1 MSKLKEGL
9 IYAGVNGLT
18 GFSIY
23 TGAALF
29 YGDNLQPALVAGLGV
44 GMLAFG
50 SYLVRETDGVN
61 LDIQD
66 SVPLNPKDR
75 ASEAGKRLTTWM
87 VPRCVRRHGL
97 FHFMY

>member
-50 SYLVRETDGVN
+50 
-61 LDIQD
+61 
-66 SVPLNPKDR
+66 
-75 ASEAGKRLTTWM
+75 
-87 VPRCVRRHGL
+87 
-97 FHFMY
+97 